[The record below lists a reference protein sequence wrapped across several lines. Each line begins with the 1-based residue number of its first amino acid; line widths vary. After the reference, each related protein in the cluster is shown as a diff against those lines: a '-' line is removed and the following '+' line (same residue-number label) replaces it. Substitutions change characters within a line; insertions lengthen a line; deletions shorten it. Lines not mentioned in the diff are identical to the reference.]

1 MTKIEMLKK
10 RQSKNFDRTKS
21 DHPTQPQCDSP
32 EVVLSEIQKINEF
45 LDILDAPDTD
55 IKHKAFFAIRI
66 DIGARIGE
74 VAGLRW
80 SDIKDGVIQIRQA
93 GGTVIGGCD
102 FVNPHPTMTLARALQ
117 IGDYTRAAL
126 SALKTYQ
133 DEQAKAHIDVVHDTD
148 LIFTT
153 LNGHPLVPIIPNY
166 WLRKICCKHQMA
178 PIDVHLLRRIYISI
192 ISALFHEAR
201 QSTTGHSQ
209 ASTTLDIY
217 VQAFME
223 QVVKSNGTNYSL
235 IDLIRNNNRK
245 TQKEENNNE

>member
-1 MTKIEMLKK
+1 MTKTEMLRK
-10 RQSKNFDRTKS
+10 RMSRNHDCTLS
-21 DHPTQPQCDSP
+21 DHPSQPQCDSP

-102 FVNPHPTMTLARALQ
+102 FVNPLPTMTLDRALQ
-117 IGDYTRAAL
+117 IGNYTRAAL

-133 DEQAKAHIDVVHDTD
+133 NEQAKARNDVVHDND

-153 LNGHPLVPIIPNY
+153 SDGQQIHPMKTY
-166 WLRKICCKHQMA
+166 TWMRKICRKPEMA
-178 PIDVHLLRRIYISI
+178 PIELHFVRGMYISI
-192 ISALFHEAR
+192 ISALFNEAR

-217 VQAFME
+217 VQAFCE

-235 IDLIRNNNRK
+235 IDLIRNNNHK
-245 TQKEENNNE
+245 TKKEENNND